1 MSTDYNYD
9 EQGQFFPYFVAT
21 MLFLTLAPVTYST
34 FAPSK
39 QVGLQN
45 NPRIESSFKP
55 ADYDHI
61 EQHKRKKRKESRRIK
76 RMIFLALGWSLF
88 SYMIYLVVTSSALT
102 PQIWDPYSIL
112 GISMSASEKAIKS
125 HYRRLSIKFHPD
137 KVKLEG
143 NDTMEAANERWV
155 EITKAYKALTDE
167 EIRKN
172 YQEYG
177 HPDGKQS
184 YSIGIALPQWTIAD
198 GSKYYV
204 LAFYGVMFGMV
215 LPYYVGKWWYGTKK
229 YTKDGVLM
237 ETAGRLFKAFEED
250 CDEKKAIEV
259 LSAGGLEKFQKDEK
273 NFEGQEHIIESAI
286 KNKVPIGVMK
296 TLEKMDGWK
305 RKTYGLLWAYMTRT
319 KFQDAK
325 LDAEKL
331 DVAQEAVSWNS
342 SLLSIAL
349 AYSVTKPILSSM
361 RVNQNLVQAIQPG
374 GSPLLQLPHF
384 TEELCE
390 KIEEF
395 GAKDHW
401 TIQRFMSL
409 PDEKRRQLCIG
420 KDGLT
425 EEQYK
430 EAISVAQKIP
440 ILHVEK
446 AFFKVQGDK
455 VVTPNAICQLVLK
468 VRVVPAGVKPPP
480 VDPKDLED
488 EDPAEDDIDALIGRT
503 PSKSKAQ
510 TGASEKSPIPTNEV
524 EKSALVTGTET
535 ALPTLT
541 HAPFFPAATLPKWHV
556 FLADRRA
563 GRMIIAPMTILQF
576 PENTDNFQVQT
587 FKLQFGA
594 PPNGGEVHFQMHL
607 VCDSYLGTDYKASI
621 ILKVDEPGMFG
632 GRDEDEISE
641 PDEDSIAGVMASA
654 RGQKVKPSAYH
665 SHHHHDDDSDEDDES
680 DTDGEQDDG
689 SATDTDTDT
698 DEE

>member
-1 MSTDYNYD
+1 MSSDYNYD

-21 MLFLTLAPVTYST
+21 MLFIALAPVTYST

-39 QVGLQN
+39 QTGLQN
-45 NPRIESSFKP
+45 NPRIESSFRP

-76 RMIFLALGWSLF
+76 RMIFLTLGWSLMG
-88 SYMIYLVVTSSALT
+88 YMIYLIIVTAALT
-102 PQIWDPYSIL
+102 PKIWDPYTIL
-112 GISMSASEKAIKS
+112 GISMSASERAIKS
-125 HYRRLSIKFHPD
+125 HYRRLSLKHHPD

-143 NDTMEAANERWV
+143 NDTMEDANERWV

-167 EIRKN
+167 EIRRN

-184 YSIGIALPQWTIAD
+184 YSIGIALPQWTVAD

-204 LAFYGVMFGMV
+204 LAFYGIMFGIV

-250 CDEKKAIEV
+250 CDERKAVEV
-259 LSAGGLEKFQKDEK
+259 LSAGGLEKFKKDEK
-273 NFEGQEHIIESAI
+273 KIEGQEHVIESAI
-286 KNKVPIGVMK
+286 KSKVPLGVMK

-305 RKTYGLLWAYMTRT
+305 RKTYGLIWAYMTRT
-319 KFQDAK
+319 KFEDPK
-325 LDAEKL
+325 LDAERL
-331 DVAQEAVSWNS
+331 DIAQEAVSWNN

-361 RVNQNLVQAIQPG
+361 RINQNLVQAIPPG
-374 GSPLLQLPHF
+374 GSPLMQLPYF

-409 PDEKRRQLCIG
+409 SDEKRRRLCVG

-430 EAISVAQKIP
+430 EAIAIAQKIP

-446 AFFKVQGDK
+446 AFFKVQGEK
-455 VVTPNAICQLVLK
+455 FVTPNAICQLVLK

-488 EDPAEDDIDALIGRT
+488 EDPAEDDVNALIGRT
-503 PSKSKAQ
+503 PAKTKTQ
-510 TGASEKSPIPTNEV
+510 TKASEKSPIPTNEV
-524 EKSALVTGTET
+524 EKSGLVASSEPPV
-535 ALPTLT
+535 PTLT

-576 PENTDNFQVQT
+576 PEETDNFQVQT

-594 PPNGGEVHFQMHL
+594 PPNSGEVHFQMHL
-607 VCDSYLGTDYKASI
+607 VCDSYLGTDYKTSI
-621 ILKVDEPGMFG
+621 VLKVDEPGMFESH

-641 PDEDSIAGVMASA
+641 PDEAGVMASA

-665 SHHHHDDDSDEDDES
+665 GHHHDDDSEEDDES
-680 DTDGEQDDG
+680 DTEGEEEEG
-689 SATDTDTDT
+689 SDTDTDTDT
-698 DEE
+698 DDE

>member
-21 MLFLTLAPVTYST
+21 MLLLALGPVTYST

-39 QVGLQN
+39 QTGLQN
-45 NPRIESSFKP
+45 NPRIESTFKP

-76 RMIFLALGWSLF
+76 RMVFLAVGWSLMA
-88 SYMIYLVVTSSALT
+88 YMIYLIVTASALA
-102 PQIWDPYSIL
+102 PKIWDPYVIL
-112 GISMSASEKAIKS
+112 GISMSATEKAIKS

-155 EITKAYKALTDE
+155 QITKAYKALTDE

-204 LAFYGVMFGMV
+204 LAFYGVMFGIV
-215 LPYYVGKWWYGTKK
+215 LPYYVGKWWYGTKR

-250 CDEKKAIEV
+250 CDEKKAVEI
-259 LSAGGLEKFQKDEK
+259 LSAGGLEKFKKDEK
-273 NFEGQEHIIESAI
+273 KMEGQEHIVESAI
-286 KNKVPIGVMK
+286 KGKVPSGVMK
-296 TLEKMDGWK
+296 ALGKMDGWK

-331 DVAQEAVSWNS
+331 DVAQEAVSWNN

-349 AYSVTKPILSSM
+349 AFSITKPILSAM
-361 RVNQNLVQAIQPG
+361 RINQNIVQAIPPG
-374 GSPLLQLPHF
+374 GSPLLQLPYF

-390 KIEEF
+390 RIEEF

-401 TIQRFMSL
+401 TIQRFMGL
-409 PDEKRRQLCIG
+409 PEEKRRQLCIG

-425 EEQYK
+425 EQQYE
-430 EAISVAQKIP
+430 EAMSVAQKIP

-446 AFFKVQGDK
+446 TFFKVQGEK
-455 VVTPNAICQLVLK
+455 SVTPNAICQLVLK

-488 EDPAEDDIDALIGRT
+488 EDPAEDDVDALIGRT
-503 PSKSKAQ
+503 PAKSKTQ
-510 TGASEKSPIPTNEV
+510 TGSSEKSPIPTNEV
-524 EKSALVTGTET
+524 EKSGLLAESGSS
-535 ALPTLT
+535 LPTLT
-541 HAPFFPAATLPKWHV
+541 HAPFFPAAALPKWHV

-576 PENTDNFQVQT
+576 PEKTDNFQVQT

-594 PPNGGEVHFQMHL
+594 PPNAGEVHFQMHL
-607 VCDSYLGTDYKASI
+607 VCDSYLGTDYKSSI
-621 ILKVDEPGMFG
+621 VLKVDEQRMFE
-632 GRDEDEISE
+632 GRPREEDEISE
-641 PDEDSIAGVMASA
+641 PDEDSLAGLLASSQ
-654 RGQKVKPSAYH
+654 GKEVKRSAH
-665 SHHHHDDDSDEDDES
+665 HHHHHDDSDEEDES
-680 DTDGEQDDG
+680 DTDGEEEEG
-689 SATDTDTDT
+689 SATDTDTDS
-698 DEE
+698 DED